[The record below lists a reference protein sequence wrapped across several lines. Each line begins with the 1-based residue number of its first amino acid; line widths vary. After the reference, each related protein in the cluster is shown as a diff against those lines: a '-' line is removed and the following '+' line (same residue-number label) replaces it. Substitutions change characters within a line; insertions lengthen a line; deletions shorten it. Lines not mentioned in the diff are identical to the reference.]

1 MNAAD
6 TPSPSAEPTASPWIA
21 GADGCRGGWVVAFL
35 RLDGTEPPC
44 LRGARDLAAI
54 LDGPEAP
61 RLVAVDMPIGL
72 PDRIVGPGR
81 AAEQAVR
88 PLLGARQSSVFSM
101 PARAAV
107 HADGY
112 ADACAAALAAS
123 TPPRKVSKQGFML
136 FPKVREID
144 ALLRARPGDVARV
157 HESHPE
163 VAFWRMNG
171 ERALD
176 TPKKVRGRPHPPGL
190 EARAALLLAA
200 GLPPALL
207 AAERPRGA
215 GADDLIDA
223 LACLVVARRLAEG
236 TARPFP
242 DPPDRDAHGLPVAIW
257 A

>member
-1 MNAAD
+1 M
-6 TPSPSAEPTASPWIA
+6 TSPWIA
-21 GADGCRGGWVVAFL
+21 GADGCPGGWVVAL
-35 RLDGTEPPC
+35 ARLDGAVPPR
-44 LRGARDLAAI
+44 LRGVPDLAAI
-54 LDGPEAP
+54 LDAPEAP
-61 RLVAVDMPIGL
+61 RIVAIDMPIGL
-72 PDRIVGPGR
+72 PERIVGPGR

-107 HADGY
+107 YADGY
-112 ADACAAALAAS
+112 AQACAAALATS

-144 ALLRARPGDVARV
+144 ALLRARPADAGRV
-157 HESHPE
+157 FECHPE

-171 ERALD
+171 EWALA
-176 TPKKVRGRPHPPGL
+176 TPKKVRGRPHQPGL
-190 EARAALLLAA
+190 DARRALLLAA
-200 GLPPALL
+200 GVAPALI

-215 GADDLIDA
+215 GPDDLIDA
-223 LACLVVARRLAEG
+223 LACLVVARHLAEG

-242 DPPDRDAHGLPVAIW
+242 DPPERDAHGLAVAIW

>member
-1 MNAAD
+1 M
-6 TPSPSAEPTASPWIA
+6 TSPPSPSSSPWIA
-21 GADGCRGGWVVAFL
+21 GADGCRGGWVVAFA
-35 RLDGTEPPC
+35 RIDDAEPPR
-44 LRGARDLAAI
+44 LRGAPDLAAI
-54 LDGPEAP
+54 LDAPEAP
-61 RLVAVDMPIGL
+61 RIVAVDMPIGL
-72 PDRIVGPGR
+72 PERIVGPGR

-107 HADGY
+107 HADGF
-112 ADACAAALAAS
+112 AEACAAALATS

-144 ALLRARPGDVARV
+144 VLLRARPADAARV
-157 HESHPE
+157 FESHPE

-171 ERALD
+171 EQALD

-190 EARAALLLAA
+190 DARRALLRAAGVA
-200 GLPPALL
+200 PALI

-215 GADDLIDA
+215 GPDDLIDA
-223 LACLVVARRLAEG
+223 LACLVVARRLSAG

-242 DPPDRDAHGLPVAIW
+242 DPPERDAHGLAVAIW